1 MGSTFEQYRK
11 VYEMLEDEVSRRIYL
26 SRLNYLISGNERY
39 ITDMVDTMTMCYPCL
54 ANGLWYRNRI
64 VQNLKDSLPAD
75 QGIVLY
81 GAGKFASETIG
92 VWGGDARLVG
102 FCSHSKNK
110 QEKGYLGYPVISP
123 EELLARRDLNVVI
136 NIVDQKQKC
145 EVLQV
150 LKDGNYPQNQIYTLS
165 LEAWEFEREQY
176 FAQDLISFGENEIF
190 VDAGCYNLENS
201 LEFRRRWGHIKKV
214 YAFEPDPQQYQICLD
229 RKEREAFQ
237 EAHLFPYGVWSA
249 KDTLHFCA
257 YKGGASCIGNG
268 GEISVPVVAIDD
280 VVDPRERV
288 TMIKMD
294 IEGSKLEALR
304 GARKTICRDKPRL
317 AVCIYHKAED
327 MTEVPLY
334 IKELVPEYRL
344 YVRHHSKEIGE
355 TVLYAV
361 MP

>member
-123 EELLARRDLNVVI
+123 EEPLARRDLNVVI

-150 LKDGNYPQNQIYTLS
+150 LKDGDYPQNQIYTLS

-201 LEFRRRWGHIKKV
+201 LEFRRRWG
-214 YAFEPDPQQYQICLD
+214 
-229 RKEREAFQ
+229 
-237 EAHLFPYGVWSA
+237 
-249 KDTLHFCA
+249 
-257 YKGGASCIGNG
+257 
-268 GEISVPVVAIDD
+268 
-280 VVDPRERV
+280 
-288 TMIKMD
+288 
-294 IEGSKLEALR
+294 
-304 GARKTICRDKPRL
+304 
-317 AVCIYHKAED
+317 
-327 MTEVPLY
+327 Y
-334 IKELVPEYRL
+334 IKRCMLLNQTRSNIKFVWIEKKGKRSRKHTFFLMGCGVQKIHCIFALIKGERPVLETAERYLYRWL
-344 YVRHHSKEIGE
+344 PLMMSSIRRSGSR
-355 TVLYAV
+355 
-361 MP
+361 